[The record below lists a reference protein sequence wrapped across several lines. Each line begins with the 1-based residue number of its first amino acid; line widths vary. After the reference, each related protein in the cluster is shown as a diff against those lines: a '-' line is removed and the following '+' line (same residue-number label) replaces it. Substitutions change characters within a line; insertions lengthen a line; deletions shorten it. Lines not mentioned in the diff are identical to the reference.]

1 MRIKRREVAH
11 IPEDLSRFPAVLA
24 RIYAARGVQGA
35 QELDQSLQR
44 LASFDV
50 LKDVDKACQRLYEAL
65 KQQEKILIVGDF
77 DADGATST
85 AVAIRALKN
94 MGAKQVDFLVPNRFE
109 FGYGLSPALV
119 EYASNLA
126 PKLIITVDN
135 GIVSF
140 DGVTKAREL
149 GIDVIVTD
157 HHMPADSLPD
167 AVAVVNPNR
176 RDCSFPS
183 KSIAGV
189 GVIFYVMLAL
199 RRYLSEQDWFNQ
211 QGIAVPNM
219 AQLLDLVA
227 LGTVADVVALDH
239 NNRVLVNQG
248 LLRIRE
254 KQCSLG
260 LQALFDVAGRNIAN
274 CQESDLGFAIAPRL
288 NAAGRLD
295 DMSLGISCLIC
306 EDAAQAKVL
315 AESLDSLNV
324 ERRNIEAEMKEQ
336 AQLSLAPLFKKLEYG
351 EALPKALCL
360 FDASFHQ
367 GVIGILAGRL
377 KERYHRPTIVF
388 AEGDAGEIKGS
399 ARSVSGL
406 NIRDALA
413 EVERCHPGLL
423 LKFGGHAMAAGLTL
437 RKADFERFRKAF
449 VEVAGQHLDDEA
461 LIGTWW
467 TDGDLP
473 LEEFSLE
480 TAELLKR
487 AGPWGAQFPEPSFDG
502 RFEILDQRI
511 VGQHHLKL
519 TVAPIGS
526 KLIMDAIAFQV
537 DKNHWPNYRQKEVHM
552 VYRLDIN
559 QYQGRRRLQLM
570 VDALM
575 PQLGAQESSGLPNQ
589 EVLLS
594 S

>member
-1 MRIKRREVAH
+1 MRIKRRVVTN
-11 IPEDLSRFPAVLA
+11 IPDDFAAFPAVLA
-24 RIYAARGVQGA
+24 RVYTARGVTGA
-35 QELDQSLQR
+35 EELDQSLKC
-44 LASFDV
+44 LAAFDV
-50 LKDVDKACQRLYEAL
+50 LKDVDKACQRLYQAL
-65 KQQEKILIVGDF
+65 EQQENILIVGDF

-85 AVAIRALKN
+85 ALAIRALRS
-94 MGAKQVDFLVPNRFE
+94 MGAEQVDFLVPNRFE

-119 EYASNLA
+119 EYAKNLS

-140 DGVTKAREL
+140 DGVAKAREF

-157 HHMPADSLPD
+157 HHMPGDSLPD

-176 RDCSFPS
+176 HDCTFPS

-199 RRYLSEQDWFNQ
+199 RRYLVDQNWFVRRD
-211 QGIAVPNM
+211 IPVPNM

-260 LQALFDVAGRNIAN
+260 LQALFEVAGRNIAT

-306 EDAAQAKVL
+306 EDGAKAKAL
-315 AESLDSLNV
+315 AENLDSLNA
-324 ERRNIEAEMKEQ
+324 ERRNIEADMKEQ
-336 AQLSLAPLFKKLEYG
+336 AQIVLAPLFKKLEHG

-388 AEGDAGEIKGS
+388 AAGDAGEMKGS

-413 EVERCHPGLL
+413 EVDRRYPGLL
-423 LKFGGHAMAAGLTL
+423 LKFGGHAMAAGLTI
-437 RKADFERFRKAF
+437 RHADFEHFRKAF
-449 VEVAGQHLDDEA
+449 VDVADGHLNEEA

-467 TDGDLP
+467 TDGDLQP
-473 LEEFSLE
+473 DEFTLE

-519 TVAPIGS
+519 TVAPLGS
-526 KLIMDAIAFQV
+526 KLIIDAIAFQI

-570 VDALM
+570 VDALV
-575 PQLGAQESSGLPNQ
+575 PEVASRELREQAVAGASPLP
-589 EVLLS
+589 
-594 S
+594 